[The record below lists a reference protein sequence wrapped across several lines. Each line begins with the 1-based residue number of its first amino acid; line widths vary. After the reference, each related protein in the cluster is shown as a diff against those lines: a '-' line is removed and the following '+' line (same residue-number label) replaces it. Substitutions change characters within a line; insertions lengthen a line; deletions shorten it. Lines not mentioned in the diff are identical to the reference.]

1 MRPWNHGRYGVC
13 VGDTVEDTDGAVE
26 RLEEILIV
34 VDGVRDGIKIVD
46 AKK

>member
-1 MRPWNHGRYGVC
+1 
-13 VGDTVEDTDGAVE
+13 VEETDGAVE
-26 RLEEILIV
+26 RVVETLVV